1 MIKKTFVPLSE
12 RVREIIFGSL
22 LGDGSLK
29 IHKPYRNARF
39 SFRHSVEQKPY
50 FDWKKNQLKEISSQK
65 CYWLQKADLKS
76 YSNRPKLRY
85 QSLASES
92 LSELYNL
99 THKRGRL
106 KIRRKWLNMLTPMS
120 LAVWWMDD
128 GSIISNGRKGV
139 ICTDGFDEDA
149 VKTLAKY
156 LQIVWDVKVNVSAI
170 KKPQDG
176 KKENY
181 FRLWI
186 RSTEELK
193 KFLRIILPHIQV
205 EQMLP
210 KVILLYKDNQLLE
223 RWISEVVNL
232 TGFSEDIVRKHIELK
247 KNKWKAFSENDI
259 VQTL

>member
-1 MIKKTFVPLSE
+1 MIKKTFVPLSNQ
-12 RVREIIFGSL
+12 VREIILGSI

-39 SFRHSVEQKPY
+39 SFRHSVGQKPY

-65 CYWLQKADLKS
+65 CCWLQAADSKS
-76 YSNRPKLRY
+76 YSRQPKLRY
-85 QSLASES
+85 QSLALES
-92 LSELYNL
+92 LSEIFDL
-99 THKRGRL
+99 THKRRRL
-106 KIRRKWLNMLTPMS
+106 RIRRKWLNMLTPVS
-120 LAVWWMDD
+120 LAIWWMDD

-149 VKTLAKY
+149 VRTLAKY
-156 LQIVWDVKVNVSAI
+156 LQKVWNVKANVSII

-176 KKENY
+176 KKQNY
-181 FRLWI
+181 FRLWL

-205 EQMLP
+205 EQMLS

-223 RWISEVVNL
+223 RWISEVAKSTN
-232 TGFSEDIVRKHIELK
+232 FSEDTVRKHARLK
-247 KNKWKAFSENDI
+247 KDKWKAFRK
-259 VQTL
+259 

>member
-1 MIKKTFVPLSE
+1 MIKKTFVPLSN
-12 RVREIIFGSL
+12 RTREIILGSI

-39 SFRHSVEQKPY
+39 SFRHSVGQEPY
-50 FDWKKNQLKEISSQK
+50 FNWKKSQLKEISSQK
-65 CYWLQKADLKS
+65 CCWLQRADLKS
-76 YSNRPKLRY
+76 YSRQPKLRY

-92 LSELYNL
+92 LSEFYNL
-99 THKRGRL
+99 THRRGKL
-106 KIRRKWLNMLTPMS
+106 IIRRKWLNMLTPLS
-120 LAVWWMDD
+120 LAIWWMDD

-139 ICTDGFDEDA
+139 ICTEGFDKEA

-156 LQIVWDVKVNVSAI
+156 LQKVWNVKVHISAI

-181 FRLWI
+181 FRLWL

-205 EQMLP
+205 GQMLA
-210 KVILLYKDNQLLE
+210 KAILLYRDNQLLE
-223 RWISEVVNL
+223 RWISEIEQNSN
-232 TGFSEDIVRKHIELK
+232 FSRETIEKYVTLK
-247 KNKWKAFSENDI
+247 KNKWKAFRK
-259 VQTL
+259 

>member
-1 MIKKTFVPLSE
+1 MIKKTFVPLSN
-12 RVREIIFGSL
+12 RTREIILGSI
-22 LGDGSLK
+22 LGDGSLR

-39 SFRHSVEQKPY
+39 SFRHSVGQEPY
-50 FDWKKNQLKEISSQK
+50 FNWKKNQLVEISSQK
-65 CYWLQKADLKS
+65 CCWLQAADLKS
-76 YSNRPKLRY
+76 YSKQPKLRY

-92 LSELYNL
+92 LSELFDL
-99 THKRGRL
+99 THKRGKLR
-106 KIRRKWLNMLTPMS
+106 IRRKWLNMLTSIS
-120 LAVWWMDD
+120 LAIWWMDD

-156 LQIVWDVKVNVSAI
+156 LQKVWNVKVHVSAI

-181 FRLWI
+181 FRLWL

-205 EQMLP
+205 EQMLS

-232 TGFSEDIVRKHIELK
+232 TGFSEDTVRKHVELK
-247 KNKWKAFSENDI
+247 KGKWKTFRK
-259 VQTL
+259 